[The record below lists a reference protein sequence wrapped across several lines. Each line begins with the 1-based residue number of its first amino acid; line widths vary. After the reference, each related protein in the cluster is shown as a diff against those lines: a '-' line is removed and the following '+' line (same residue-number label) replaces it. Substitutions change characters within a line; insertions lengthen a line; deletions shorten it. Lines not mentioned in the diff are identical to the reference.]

1 MATRQ
6 VPFRGTTSALVF
18 VQLFSHDP
26 EPVRNWNESIPRE
39 LEKVILKLLA
49 KERKVRFQ
57 TAQELHDALVKVG
70 KKLGRV
76 GWLNKGSAPVVPLV
90 RANDPVAW
98 HTGPRRSQ
106 SETRAKVLSAI
117 EGSAPSSGSMVI
129 PPLRVL
135 DKDWGGLE
143 ARPKH
148 SVRGSAVAGWG

>member
-18 VQLFSHDP
+18 VQLFSHNP

-49 KERKVRFQ
+49 KERKARFQ
-57 TAQELHDALVKVG
+57 TAQELREALVKVG
-70 KKLGRV
+70 NKLGRA

-98 HTGPRRSQ
+98 HKGPRRSR
-106 SETRAKVLSAI
+106 SETRAKVLWAI
-117 EGSAPSSGSMVI
+117 EGSAPSSGGMVI
-129 PPLRVL
+129 RPPHV
-135 DKDWGGLE
+135 DQDWGGLE
-143 ARPKH
+143 TRQKR
-148 SVRGSAVAGWG
+148 SVQGSVLA